1 MIERFMMKNIR
12 FLIVPVLIVTI
23 FGIFANSFSGFTPKE
38 INDKV
43 GDLLSKMTIKE
54 KIGQMTQITI
64 QVVSKQ
70 QGNVDQDFV
79 LDEEKLEEAISQYH
93 IGSLLNVYDK
103 ALTVD
108 EWQNLITRI
117 HNTSKEKSRLNIPVI
132 YGIDA
137 IHGANYTVGT
147 TLFPQSIGMA
157 ATWNVD
163 LVKKEGEITAFE
175 VRASGI
181 PWNFNPVLGL
191 GVNPIWPRLWE
202 TYGEDP
208 YTASVMGAAYV
219 KGQEGP
225 DNDVSESNRVATCM
239 KHYLGYSAPLSGKDR
254 TPAWIPERMLRELFL
269 PSFAAAV
276 EAGSHSLMVTS
287 SEINGVPVH
296 CSHFLLTEL
305 LRNELGFEGLIVS
318 DWRDIL
324 NLHSREKV
332 ASSPKEAVKMAVNAG
347 VDMSMVPYD
356 YSFFN
361 DLLILVKEGEVS
373 EARID
378 EAVGRILKLKY
389 KLGLF
394 ENPNPAKELISQVS
408 NEKSTQIN
416 LKAARESLTLLKN
429 TNQILPLSKKSKVL
443 VTGPNANLLSSL
455 NGGWTLTWQGN
466 EEKLYPQENN
476 TILEAIQN
484 KIGQENVIYQPGTEY
499 DQTIDI
505 EAAEKAAQN
514 VDAIIVCAGE
524 LPYCETPGNIDDLS
538 LPQVQVDLIQTMI
551 TSKKPVIVVLVEG
564 RPRLI
569 NKFADDVA
577 GILMAYLPGLEGG
590 NAIADVIFGDFNPCG
605 KLPITYPRFAN
616 ALLNYNHKH
625 SEVTPPNQYY
635 PQFPFGFGLS
645 YTTFEYS
652 QLEVNRDRI
661 SQNNPI
667 NIKVTL
673 KNTGQRRGKEVVHL
687 YISDLVRSITPPV
700 KELKGFQGIYLE
712 PGESKTVSFDI
723 TVDDLSFIGME
734 NKPITEPGEFEI
746 SIGDLKSIFSL

>member
-1 MIERFMMKNIR
+1 MKELRVILVAISIVAAFGYFENTCSGMTTIEI
-12 FLIVPVLIVTI
+12 
-23 FGIFANSFSGFTPKE
+23 
-38 INDKV
+38 DKKV
-43 GDLLSKMTIKE
+43 NELLSEMTLEE
-54 KIGQMTQITI
+54 KIGQMTQVTI
-64 QVVSKQ
+64 QVVAKKQ
-70 QGNVDQDFV
+70 GTVDQSFE
-79 LDEEKLEEAISQYH
+79 LDEVKLEEAITRYH
-93 IGSLLNVYDK
+93 VGSILNVYDK

-108 EWQNLITRI
+108 EWQNLITKI
-117 HNTSKEKSRLNIPVI
+117 HTISQEKSRLKIPVI

-137 IHGANYTVGT
+137 IHGANYTDGA

-157 ATWNVD
+157 ATWNLD
-163 LVKKEGEITAFE
+163 LVKKEGEITALE

-181 PWNFNPVLGL
+181 PWNFNPVLGS
-191 GVNPIWPRLWE
+191 GINPLWPRLWE

-208 YTASVMGAAYV
+208 YTASVMGAAYI
-219 KGQEGP
+219 KGLEGV
-225 DNDVSESNRVATCM
+225 DNDVSKNDKVASCM
-239 KHYLGYSAPLSGKDR
+239 KHYIGYSMPLSGKDR

-269 PSFAAAV
+269 PPFAAAV
-276 EAGSHSLMVTS
+276 KAGSQSLMVNS
-287 SEINGVPVH
+287 SEINGIPIH
-296 CSHFLLTEL
+296 CSYFLLTEV
-305 LRNELGFEGLIVS
+305 LRNELGFEGLVVS

-324 NLHSREKV
+324 NLYSREKV
-332 ASSPKEAVKMAVNAG
+332 AASPKEAVKMAVMAG

-361 DLLILVKEGEVS
+361 DLLILAQEGEVPA
-373 EARID
+373 ARID
-378 EAVGRILKLKY
+378 EAVSRILKLKY

-394 ENPNPAKELISQVS
+394 EDPNPAEDMKSQVG
-408 NEKSTQIN
+408 NAESTMLN
-416 LKAARESLTLLKN
+416 RRAALESLTLLKN

-443 VTGPNANLLSSL
+443 VTGPNANLLSRL

-466 EEKLYPQENN
+466 EEKLYPQEKN

-505 EAAEKAAQN
+505 EAAEKAAHN

-538 LPQVQVDLIQTMI
+538 LPQVQVDLIQAMI
-551 TSKKPVIVVLVEG
+551 SSKKPVIVVLVEG

-569 NKFADDVA
+569 NKFADDVE

-590 NAIADVIFGDFNPCG
+590 DAIADVIFGDFNPCG

-625 SEVTPPNQYY
+625 SEVTPPNQYN

-661 SQNNPI
+661 SKNNPI
-667 NIKVTL
+667 NIKVTV
-673 KNTGQRRGKEVVHL
+673 KNTGQRKGKEVVHL
-687 YISDLVRSITPPV
+687 FISDLVRSITPPV
-700 KELKGFQGIYLE
+700 KELNGFQGIYLE

-734 NKPITEPGEFEI
+734 NQPITEPGEFEI